1 MRLDDFNVPSIKT
14 AIPFFSSCSAR
25 TVEYEDKAAENLLY
39 ERYLSSASKLCVR
52 KMIRHDYF

>member
-1 MRLDDFNVPSIKT
+1 MQLTYYSHYQLIKHSF
-14 AIPFFSSCSAR
+14 FFSSCSAR

-52 KMIRHDYF
+52 KIIRHDYF